1 MCKEWKNWERL
12 EFVGAGILENFQK
25 IDAPPGGTGLAARR
39 QCRDSESMWLQGESY
54 PTEEDWNA
62 RRLTA
67 RGVPPGNTCTN
78 RGIRGVR
85 RLAVSVPR
93 QAVWRPNASGDTVM
107 RVGLLALECVIY
119 KV

>member
-39 QCRDSESMWLQGESY
+39 QCRDSESMWLQGEVLVLGVVVY
-54 PTEEDWNA
+54 IGGWN
-62 RRLTA
+62 
-67 RGVPPGNTCTN
+67 N
-78 RGIRGVR
+78 
-85 RLAVSVPR
+85 S
-93 QAVWRPNASGDTVM
+93 SGT
-107 RVGLLALECVIY
+107 Y